1 MADREI
7 FQPSIDKVIHERA
20 RLLILSHLAA
30 DEHKKAPF
38 LELKEKLDLT
48 AGNLS
53 IQLRNLEETRYV
65 KIEKRIIGRKPA
77 TDIMLTQ
84 AGMRALTEYLAEMEE
99 LIRSVK
105 EAGNSDRGNFF
116 SHNAQHVYS

>member
-7 FQPSIDKVIHERA
+7 NQPSIDKVIHERA
-20 RLLILSHLAA
+20 RLLILSYLAA
-30 DEHKKAPF
+30 GEHKKVPF

-53 IQLRNLEETRYV
+53 IQLRNLEEAGYV
-65 KIEKRIIGRKPA
+65 KVEKRIVGRKTA
-77 TDIMLTQ
+77 TDVKLTP
-84 AGMRALTEYLAEMEE
+84 AGMSALNEYLAEMEE

-105 EAGNSDRGNFF
+105 ESRGVDRGNKR
-116 SHNAQHVYS
+116 